1 MQQVIVAL
9 FGSYHDAHDAL
20 RALQALG
27 LRRDHGHLYQ
37 AGNRAAVPAIPV
49 DSPELDWR
57 VHESAEYAAH
67 GERPGAGA
75 NRYKPETGDLGLSAD
90 TAAPVSVDTTSRTL
104 LVIEDTTGLR
114 PATACE
120 VLYDYGALAVK
131 DAAGHWRF
139 SPHRKVCRKPGI
151 VI

>member
-1 MQQVIVAL
+1 MAQVIVAL
-9 FGSYHDAHDAL
+9 FGSYHDGDEAL

-27 LRRDHGHLYQ
+27 LSMDHGHLYQ
-37 AGNRAAVPAIPV
+37 AGKCAPATPVPV
-49 DSPELDWR
+49 NTPELDWR
-57 VHESAEYAAH
+57 LHESAEYAAH

-75 NRYKPETGDLGLSAD
+75 NRYNPETEDLGLTAD
-90 TAAPVSVDTTSRTL
+90 TAGPASIDARARTL

-114 PATACE
+114 PAAACE

-139 SPHRKVCRKPGI
+139 SPHRKVCRSQES
-151 VI
+151 

>member
-1 MQQVIVAL
+1 MPQLIVAL
-9 FGSYHDAHDAL
+9 FDSYNDGHEAL

-27 LRRDHGHLYQ
+27 LSRDHGHLYQ
-37 AGNRAAVPAIPV
+37 AGKRSAAPSIPV
-49 DSPELDWR
+49 DTPELDWR

-90 TAAPVSVDTTSRTL
+90 TAGRPSIDATTRTL
-104 LVIEDTTGLR
+104 LIIGDTSGLR
-114 PATACE
+114 AAAACGM
-120 VLYDYGALAVK
+120 LYDYGAVAIK

-139 SPHRKVCRKPGI
+139 SPHRRVCRSQES
-151 VI
+151 